1 MQTAEVKS
9 STKSRPV
16 YPPIEINEAVQQH
29 VFIAEGKAFTLLEGL
44 YQSCSREKSCWIAGL
59 SELNEPDKNPK
70 DCHFITPQSINGSFA
85 KFLSDLPVSS
95 NVYVAAKRESFLW
108 DIHNLAVKSGMA
120 SEQVKMLEPLG
131 NERRLFCTHCY
142 TVTEDVTESPFEC
155 PGCHRL
161 LLVRD
166 HFSRIHSAYV
176 GVQINAEDL
185 NDVPE
190 TEELS

>member
-1 MQTAEVKS
+1 M
-9 STKSRPV
+9 
-16 YPPIEINEAVQQH
+16 Y
-29 VFIAEGKAFTLLEGL
+29 
-44 YQSCSREKSCWIAGL
+44 
-59 SELNEPDKNPK
+59 
-70 DCHFITPQSINGSFA
+70 
-85 KFLSDLPVSS
+85 LPVSS
-95 NVYVAAKRESFLW
+95 NVYLAAKRESVLW
-108 DIHNLAVKSGMA
+108 DRHNLDVKSGMA
-120 SEQVKMLEPLG
+120 SEQIKMLKPLG

-142 TVTEDVTESPFEC
+142 TVTEDVTHSPFEC

-185 NDVPE
+185 DDVPE